1 MSSGFGNNS
10 KLKVEINSDEVSKL
24 LKVYKKLKRYQKSS
38 IFTVKTMD
46 GNEEIISSLLEE
58 YGDDD

>member
-1 MSSGFGNNS
+1 MSSGFGNDN

-38 IFTVKTMD
+38 IFTVKSMD

>member
-1 MSSGFGNNS
+1 MSNGFSND
-10 KLKVEINSDEVSKL
+10 KKIKVEIDTDEVSKL
-24 LKVYKKLKRYQKSS
+24 LKTYKKLKRYQKSS

-58 YGDDD
+58 YGEED

>member
-1 MSSGFGNNS
+1 MSNGFSNDK
-10 KLKVEINSDEVSKL
+10 KLKVEIDTDEVSKL
-24 LKVYKKLKRYQKSS
+24 LKTYKKLKRYQKSS

-58 YGDDD
+58 YGEED